1 MDDLTVKTM
10 KLLEA
15 NRCKLTRQ
23 QFKTL
28 KGQVVAGDIAGAEK
42 GLQKLLAREGRRHG
56 TTT

>member
-28 KGQVVAGDIAGAEK
+28 KGQVIAGDIAGAEK
-42 GLQKLLAREGRRHG
+42 GLQKLLARRERRG

>member
-1 MDDLTVKTM
+1 MDELTKETM

-28 KGQVVAGDIAGAEK
+28 KGQVIAGDIAGAEK
-42 GLQKLLAREGRRHG
+42 GLQKLLARRDRRG